1 MTEITLGIK
10 GMTCQMCVRH
20 VREALEKLN
29 GVDRADVDLQ
39 NKETRI
45 TFDETKATLDGMRK
59 AVKEAGYELL

>member
-20 VREALEKLN
+20 VREALEKLK

-39 NKETRI
+39 KKEARI
-45 TFDETKATLDGMRK
+45 TYDETKASVDEMRK
-59 AVKEAGYELL
+59 AVKEAGYEPL